1 MLSNRLPVSSLPV
14 KDEDSPRRDSAV
26 DLTHERH
33 DYDGQTT
40 NNLYSFFKPT
50 DNQVGIPILT
60 RKRRCGRVRIA
71 TKPRTEK
78 ANSFQDN
85 PSNARYT
92 WTIITFLIF
101 YILILSLSVFISCSK
116 SFLQPVKPTPHDC
129 HVHVTASAGEPESG
143 SGKPLARYY
152 LFFLLFYPESFFEF
166 IYFFYIFFPMAAVI
180 KAANAKIRSNKVLDY
195 VCSTR
200 MCALSCLEYTRQKNT
215 KKTTTEMQA
224 GKDQQN
230 RRKYTIQTNL
240 GRAGWLAAIKGREL
254 DQFRC

>member
-1 MLSNRLPVSSLPV
+1 MDN
-14 KDEDSPRRDSAV
+14 
-26 DLTHERH
+26 
-33 DYDGQTT
+33 
-40 NNLYSFFKPT
+40 NNLSHFLYSHS
-50 DNQVGIPILT
+50 V
-60 RKRRCGRVRIA
+60 
-71 TKPRTEK
+71 
-78 ANSFQDN
+78 
-85 PSNARYT
+85 
-92 WTIITFLIF
+92 
-101 YILILSLSVFISCSK
+101 SLSVFISSCSK

-224 GKDQQN
+224 GK
-230 RRKYTIQTNL
+230 TNKTGGNAQSKPIL
-240 GRAGWLAAIKGREL
+240 DELAGWL
-254 DQFRC
+254 Q